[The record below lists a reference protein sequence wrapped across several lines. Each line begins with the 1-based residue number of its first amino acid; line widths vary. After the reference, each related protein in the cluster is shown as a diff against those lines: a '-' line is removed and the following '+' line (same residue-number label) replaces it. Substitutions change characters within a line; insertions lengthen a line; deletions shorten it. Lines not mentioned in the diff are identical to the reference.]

1 MTNTASV
8 AASLLLGAAASQP
21 AFAADH
27 PLSISGYLEPYYAWD
42 SARPRD
48 HERPP
53 FLYNFDRAGEVDVNL
68 ALLRAA
74 YDGARFRA
82 AGGLAV
88 GSYMDTNYA
97 AEPSGWQNVFEA
109 SVGLRLRPDADL
121 WLDAGVFPSHLGFE
135 SAIGADNWALTRSL
149 AAENSPYY
157 EAGLKLGYR
166 TPDGR
171 WFVSGLLLQGWQ
183 RINRVD
189 GNDTPAFGLQVTWQP
204 SQSFA
209 VNYSSFIGSDQ
220 PDDERR
226 MRYFHNLYGTFR
238 LSPSWDLTVGLDV
251 GAEQVAKGSSSY
263 HHWVTPQVV
272 VRHSVSDRLKLAGR
286 VEYYDDRN
294 GVIISPT
301 GAGFRTLGFS
311 VNVDYAFRDNVLGRL
326 EARTF
331 ASREP
336 VFTERDGSL
345 ADGNTAVTA
354 SLAVSF

>member
-1 MTNTASV
+1 MKTGRRLL
-8 AASLLLGAAASQP
+8 SLLLPAAAP
-21 AFAADH
+21 VAAFDVPVPFRFDA
-27 PLSISGYLEPYYAWD
+27 YVEPYYAWD

-48 HERPP
+48 NERPP
-53 FLYNFDRAGEVDVNL
+53 FIYNFDRAGELDVNL
-68 ALLRAA
+68 ALLRAG
-74 YDGARFRA
+74 YDGARLRA

-88 GSYMDTNYA
+88 GSYMDANYA
-97 AEPSGWQNVFEA
+97 AEPSGWQNVYEA
-109 SVGLRLRPDADL
+109 SVGVRLREDADL

-135 SAIGADNWALTRSL
+135 SAIGADNWTLTRSL

-171 WFVSGLLLQGWQ
+171 WFVSALLLQGWQ
-183 RINRVD
+183 RISRVD

-204 SQSFA
+204 SDAFLVNSSSFA
-209 VNYSSFIGSDQ
+209 GSDQ

-226 MRYFHNLYGTFR
+226 MRYFHDLYGVFR
-238 LSPSWDLTVGLDV
+238 LSSQWDLAVGFDA

-272 VRHSVSDRLKLAGR
+272 VRHALSDRLKLAGR

-294 GVIISPT
+294 GVIVSPT
-301 GAGFRTLGFS
+301 GEGLRTFGFS
-311 VNVDYAFRDNVLGRL
+311 VNVDYAFRDNVRGRL

>member
-1 MTNTASV
+1 MSRTPWIAPF
-8 AASLLLGAAASQP
+8 LFLAAACSLP
-21 AFAADH
+21 AMASDRPFAVSA
-27 PLSISGYLEPYYAWD
+27 YVEPYYTWD

-53 FLYNFDRAGEVDVNL
+53 FLYNFDRADEIDVNL
-68 ALLRAA
+68 ALVRAG
-74 YDGARFRA
+74 YDGTRFRA

-88 GSYMDTNYA
+88 GSYMDANYA
-97 AEPSGWQNVFEA
+97 AEPSGWQNVYEA
-109 SVGLRLRPDADL
+109 SVGVRLREDADL

-135 SAIGADNWALTRSL
+135 SAIGADNWTLTRSL

-166 TPDGR
+166 TPDGH

-204 SQSFA
+204 SDSFLI
-209 VNYSSFIGSDQ
+209 NGSSFVGSDQ
-220 PDDERR
+220 PDDQRR
-226 MRYFHNLYGTFR
+226 MRYFQNLYGIFGLAPR
-238 LSPSWDLTVGLDV
+238 WDLAVGFDA

-286 VEYYDDRN
+286 IEYYDDRN
-294 GVIISPT
+294 GVIVSPT
-301 GAGFRTLGFS
+301 GEGFRAFGFS

-345 ADGNTAVTA
+345 TDGNTAVTA
-354 SLAVSF
+354 SLAISF